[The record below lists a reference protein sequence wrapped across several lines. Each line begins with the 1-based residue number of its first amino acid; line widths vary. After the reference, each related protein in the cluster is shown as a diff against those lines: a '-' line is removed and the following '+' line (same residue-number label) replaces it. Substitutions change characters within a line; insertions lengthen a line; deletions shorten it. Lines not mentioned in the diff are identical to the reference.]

1 MRGYADVQNRK
12 QQLKVLFNHIN
23 IRTFAHL
30 HICTLKNMNFYST
43 NNTDHQVEFKDA
55 VFNSMPQD
63 KGLYMPLSIPK
74 LSDKFLNNLDGYTL
88 PEIAFHVASAMLDGA
103 IPEADLQEIIRDAIN
118 FLAPVVKLEEETYVL
133 ELFHGPSLA
142 FKDFG
147 ARFMSRVMSW
157 FLTEGEK
164 QLDVLVA
171 TSGDTGGAV
180 ALGFLGVP
188 NTRVTILYPK
198 GKVSEIQKQQLTT
211 NGQNIRAL
219 EIDGTFDDC
228 QALVKQA
235 FTDKELN
242 EKFRLTSA
250 NSINIARLIPQTFY
264 YFNAYAQLLRQGKSK
279 VVFSV
284 PSGNFGNIGAGL
296 LAWKMGLPVHQFI
309 AATNAN
315 DTVPAY
321 LKTGVYKPKPSVST
335 LSNAMDVGNPSN
347 WARIADLFKEDASEL
362 TGLIAGFSYNDEQT
376 KAAIQ
381 QVFDK
386 YNYVVCPH
394 TAIAWKALKEW
405 ESATNPGDVT
415 GVFLSTAH
423 PCKFPDAFPAEIAA
437 AIKVPESVT
446 ELEGKEKQAVALGK
460 DFEGFKAFLLNNN

>member
-1 MRGYADVQNRK
+1 ME
-12 QQLKVLFNHIN
+12 L
-23 IRTFAHL
+23 
-30 HICTLKNMNFYST
+30 YST
-43 NNTDHQVEFKDA
+43 NNTSTSVSFKEA

-63 KGLYMPLSIPK
+63 KGLYMPVNIPR
-74 LSDKFLNNLDGYTL
+74 LSDEFISNLGELTL
-88 PEIAFHVASAMLDGA
+88 PEIAFGVAKNILGDT
-103 IPEADLQEIIRDAIN
+103 IPEAELRALIDDAIN
-118 FLAPVVKLEEETYVL
+118 FDAPVVELEDDVYVL

-147 ARFMSRVMSW
+147 ARFMSRIMSY
-157 FLTEGEK
+157 FLEAGEK

-198 GKVSEIQKQQLTT
+198 GKVSGVQEQQLTT

-219 EIDGTFDDC
+219 EVEGTFDDC

-235 FTDKELN
+235 FTDAELN
-242 EKFRLTSA
+242 ATYRLTSA

-264 YFNAYAQLLRQGKSK
+264 YFNAYAQLLRKGKSK
-279 VVFSV
+279 VAFAV

-296 LAWKMGLPVHQFI
+296 LAWKMGLPVVQFI

-315 DTVPAY
+315 DTVPAF
-321 LKTGVYKPKPSVST
+321 LKTGVYEPKPSVST
-335 LSNAMDVGNPSN
+335 ISNAMDVGNPSN
-347 WARIADLFKEDASEL
+347 WVRIADLFKADETAL
-362 TGLIAGFSYNDEQT
+362 KQLITGYSYNDEQT
-376 KAAIQ
+376 VEAIEKVYADHQ
-381 QVFDK
+381 
-386 YNYVVCPH
+386 YVVCPH

-405 ESATNPGDVT
+405 QADHAQIT

-423 PCKFPDAFPAEIAA
+423 PCKFPDVIPADVAVNIS
-437 AIKVPESVT
+437 VPESVKQ
-446 ELEGKEKQAVALGK
+446 LEGRAKQAVQMPAS
-460 DFEGFKAFLLNNN
+460 FEAFKTYLLKNI

>member
-1 MRGYADVQNRK
+1 MQ
-12 QQLKVLFNHIN
+12 
-23 IRTFAHL
+23 
-30 HICTLKNMNFYST
+30 FYST
-43 NNTDHQVEFKDA
+43 NNTSTRASFKDA

-63 KGLYMPLSIPK
+63 KGLYMPVSIPR
-74 LSDKFLNNLDGYTL
+74 LDDKFLNNLDQYSL
-88 PEIAFHVASAMLDGA
+88 PEIAFHVAQTLLGDD
-103 IPEADLQEIIRDAIN
+103 IPADDLKTIIYDAIN
-118 FLAPVVKLEEETYVL
+118 FYAPIVKLEDNVYIL

-147 ARFMSRVMSW
+147 ARFMSRVMSY
-157 FLTEGEK
+157 FLQEGEK

-198 GKVSEIQKQQLTT
+198 GKVSDIQELQLTT

-264 YFNAYAQLLRQGKSK
+264 YFNAYAQLLKLGKNK

-296 LAWKMGLPVHQFI
+296 LAWKMGLSVEQFI

-315 DTVPAY
+315 DTVPSF
-321 LKTGVYKPKPSVST
+321 LNSGVYEPKPSVAT
-335 LSNAMDVGNPSN
+335 ISNAMDVGNPSN
-347 WARIADLFKEDASEL
+347 WVRIADMFKTDMNQL
-362 TGLIAGFSYNDEQT
+362 KMMITGFSFDDEET
-376 KAAIQ
+376 LVAIKK
-381 QVFDK
+381 VDAD
-386 YNYVVCPH
+386 YNYIVCPH
-394 TAIAWKALKEW
+394 TAIAWQALKNYQKQQPDSE
-405 ESATNPGDVT
+405 ATGI
-415 GVFLSTAH
+415 FLATAH
-423 PCKFPDAFPAEIAA
+423 PCKFPDVFPDNIAEKIDIPPQVQALED
-437 AIKVPESVT
+437 KTKQSVILANDFN
-446 ELEGKEKQAVALGK
+446 EFKQY
-460 DFEGFKAFLLNNN
+460 LLQNG